1 MKAAIVHAPGQLSVD
16 DVPDPA
22 PLDHQAVVAVD
33 MCGVCGTDLH
43 VLDGDY
49 GVVTYPVIPG
59 HEFGGTVVAVG
70 AAVRDLQVGQRVAV
84 DPMDYCDACAN
95 CRAGWTNLCLHGG
108 GLGTTAPGAFAEYV
122 AVTAARCEPLPDG
135 MSADLASLVE
145 PLSCVLHAVDRIGP
159 VLGDDILVVGA
170 GPIGL
175 MLTALLTW
183 AGGRV
188 DVVDRNIDRLPT
200 AAAFGATRT
209 GTAIADLD
217 RDGWSVAVDATG
229 NPNAIAEALAHVRK
243 TGRLGL
249 LGIGG
254 ADATFPFAPFDVVAR
269 ELTIVGVNSVRH
281 SFGRAARLLAEDRM
295 PAGLLHGPPVP
306 LVDAAI
312 GFERARA
319 AVGLKTRID
328 VGGAR

>member
-1 MKAAIVHAPGQLSVD
+1 
-16 DVPDPA
+16 
-22 PLDHQAVVAVD
+22 
-33 MCGVCGTDLH
+33 LH

-59 HEFGGTVVAVG
+59 HEFGGTVVAIG
-70 AAVRDLQVGQRVAV
+70 AAVRDLRVGQLVAV

-95 CRAGWTNLCLHGG
+95 CRAGWTNLCLRGG

-135 MSADLASLVE
+135 MSLDRASLVE

-159 VLGDDILVVGA
+159 VLGDDVLVVGA

-175 MLTALLTW
+175 MLCALLAW

-188 DVVDRNIDRLPT
+188 DVVDRNTVRLP
-200 AAAFGATRT
+200 AAVAFGASRT
-209 GTAIADLD
+209 ASTIAELD

-229 NPNAIAEALAHVRK
+229 NPTAIAEALAHVRK

-254 ADATFPFAPFDVVAR
+254 SDATFPFAPFDVVAR
-269 ELTIVGVNSVRH
+269 ELTIIGANSVRH
-281 SFGRAARLLAEDRM
+281 SFGRAARLLADDRM
-295 PAGLLHGPPVP
+295 PADLLHAEPVP
-306 LVDAAI
+306 LTDAAVA
-312 GFERARA
+312 FERARA
-319 AVGLKTRID
+319 AVGLKTRVA
-328 VGGAR
+328 VGGR

>member
-1 MKAAIVHAPGQLSVD
+1 MKAAIVHAPGRLSID

-33 MCGVCGTDLH
+33 VCGVCGTDLH

-59 HEFGGTVVAVG
+59 HEFGGTVVAIG
-70 AAVRDLQVGQRVAV
+70 AAVRDLRVGQRVAV

-135 MSADLASLVE
+135 MPPDLASLVE

-159 VLGDDILVVGA
+159 VLGDDVLVVGA

-175 MLTALLTW
+175 MLCSLLAW

-188 DVVDRNIDRLPT
+188 DVVDRNAARLP
-200 AAAFGATRT
+200 AAVAFGAGRT
-209 GTAIADLD
+209 ATEIAELD

-229 NPNAIAEALAHVRK
+229 NPAAIAEALARVRK

-249 LGIGG
+249 IGIGG
-254 ADATFPFAPFDVVAR
+254 SDATFPFAPFDVVAR

-281 SFGRAARLLAEDRM
+281 SFGRAARLLADDRM
-295 PAGLLHGPPVP
+295 PANLLHAEPIP
-306 LVDAAI
+306 LTDTAVA
-312 GFERARA
+312 FERARA
-319 AVGLKTRID
+319 AVGLKTRIA
-328 VGGAR
+328 VGGR